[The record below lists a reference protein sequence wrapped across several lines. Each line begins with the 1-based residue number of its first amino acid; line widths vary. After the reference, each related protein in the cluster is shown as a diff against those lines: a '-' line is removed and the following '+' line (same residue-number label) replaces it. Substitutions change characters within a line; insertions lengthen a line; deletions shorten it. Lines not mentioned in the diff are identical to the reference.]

1 MIHVVNI
8 VIFAACLVVS
18 ALLTLVV
25 FSVYKRMLEHPFI
38 DLIHGWAIRGF
49 IIYEFPKVWL
59 TILAFDIAAGL
70 TVMKKENNDPSF
82 KN

>member
-1 MIHVVNI
+1 MIHVIDIIAFI
-8 VIFAACLVVS
+8 VCLVVAS
-18 ALLTLVV
+18 LFTLAV
-25 FSVYKRMLEHPFI
+25 FNVYERMIEHPFI
-38 DLIHGWAIRGF
+38 GMIHGWAIRGF